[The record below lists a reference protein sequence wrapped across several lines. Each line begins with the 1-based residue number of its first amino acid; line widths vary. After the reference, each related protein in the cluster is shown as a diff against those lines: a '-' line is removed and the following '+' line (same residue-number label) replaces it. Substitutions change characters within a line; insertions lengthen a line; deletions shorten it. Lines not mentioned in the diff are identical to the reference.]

1 MEWII
6 TKVLETLL
14 TKLPRWLIS
23 YFISPQKIADQ
34 MNIDLRSNNPIDISF
49 GSDVPNI
56 QIYFEISNMSLFNLV
71 LDRLLIIDVW
81 IGQPTLHG
89 AILERYDVPKRN
101 IKNSVHF
108 IEQLSSPQQEQIK
121 KHVSNNFLSVPV
133 KFHVKAYFES
143 KIGLI
148 YVEKRFEQSNIKVE
162 L

>member
-6 TKVLETLL
+6 TKVLETVLVI
-14 TKLPRWLIS
+14 LPRWLIS
-23 YFISPQKIADQ
+23 YFIPPQKIADQ
-34 MNIDLRSNNPIDISF
+34 VNIDLRSNNPIDISF

-71 LDRLLIIDVW
+71 LDRLLIDVW
-81 IGQPTLHG
+81 IGQPALHG
-89 AILERYDVPKRN
+89 AILERYDVPKRS
-101 IKNSVHF
+101 IKSGVHF

-121 KHVSNNFLSVPV
+121 KHVSNNILSVPV

-148 YVEKRFEQSNIKVE
+148 YAEKRFEHSNIKVE
-162 L
+162 

>member
-1 MEWII
+1 MEWISA
-6 TKVLETLL
+6 KVLETVLVN
-14 TKLPRWLIS
+14 LPRWLIS
-23 YFISPQKIADQ
+23 YFISPQKIADKV
-34 MNIDLRSNNPIDISF
+34 NIDLRSNNPIDISF

-56 QIYFEISNMSLFNLV
+56 QIYFKISNMSLFNLV
-71 LDRLLIIDVW
+71 LDRLLIVDLW

-89 AILERYDVPKRN
+89 AILERHDVPKSD
-101 IKNSVHF
+101 IKDDVYF

-148 YVEKRFEQSNIKVE
+148 YVENRFEQSNIKVE
-162 L
+162 

>member
-6 TKVLETLL
+6 TKVLETVLVN
-14 TKLPRWLIS
+14 LPRWLIS
-23 YFISPQKIADQ
+23 CFISPQKIADKV
-34 MNIDLRSNNPIDISF
+34 NIDLRSNNPIDISF

-56 QIYFEISNMSLFNLV
+56 QIYFKISNLSLFNLV
-71 LDRLLIIDVW
+71 LDRLLIVDLW

-89 AILERYDVPKRN
+89 AILERHDVPKG
-101 IKNSVHF
+101 IKDDVYF

-162 L
+162 